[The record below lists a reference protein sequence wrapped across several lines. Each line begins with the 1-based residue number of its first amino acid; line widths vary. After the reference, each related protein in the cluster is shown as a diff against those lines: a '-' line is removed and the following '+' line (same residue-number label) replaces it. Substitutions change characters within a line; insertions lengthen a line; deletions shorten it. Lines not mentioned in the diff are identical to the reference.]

1 MPNNLL
7 ENLPFLVKLLAL
19 LVGGI
24 IALVLSGDIKIDD
37 DDNANLKI
45 NGKVIIKLLCSIGL
59 GLFLGEWTI
68 DYWNFEHLNYYAQ
81 SAVLMMFS
89 IFGMLVFG
97 IIYRSVQLTTHEKTL
112 SEIIFEIKNVI
123 KAFLK

>member
-1 MPNNLL
+1 MPQNLDII
-7 ENLPFLVKLLAL
+7 PFLKLLAL
-19 LVGGI
+19 LLGGV

-37 DDNANLKI
+37 DDNASIKI
-45 NGKVIIKLLCSIGL
+45 SPKVIVKLLCSIGL

-68 DYWNFEHLNYYAQ
+68 EYWDFEHLNYYAQ

-89 IFGMLVFG
+89 VFGMLIFG
-97 IIYRSVQLTTHEKTL
+97 IVYRSAQLTFHEKTL
-112 SEIIFEIKNVI
+112 SEIIFEVKNVI